1 MTTIAEKKVLDHL
14 INKGAATKFE
24 LREELGCPKDHV
36 QTAIAKLVSQGRVQA
51 TAARKKHD
59 SNRTHVVFAALQVAP
74 KPVVHKPAPDSQSLN
89 VFEHGSL
96 YNRVHELEENFA
108 RLKKTCTD
116 LRADLD
122 DKAAGLR
129 NELISLSKEYVK
141 SNERLNK
148 AINYINNLDL
158 ARIRIDDTAKVD
170 RARMDGF
177 AARLIALEQPR
188 PAVDPVYVEIE
199 KDITDKL
206 GGQVS
211 PELLCT
217 IINEA
222 YAERTK

>member
-59 SNRTHVVFAALQVAP
+59 SNRTHVVFAALPVAP
-74 KPVVHKPAPDSQSLN
+74 KPVAEKPKVASVN
-89 VFEHGSL
+89 VFEHPEIYTRLNG
-96 YNRVHELEENFA
+96 LESKIG
-108 RLKKTCTD
+108 RLNHTIED
-116 LRADLD
+116 LQKNIAILLEREGAHN
-122 DKAAGLR
+122 A
-129 NELISLSKEYVK
+129 
-141 SNERLNK
+141 RLNK
-148 AINYINNLDL
+148 TIKYVNDFDLD
-158 ARIRIDDTAKVD
+158 RIRLDGVLMEQGNRINGFVG
-170 RARMDGF
+170 RMDGF
-177 AARLIALEQPR
+177 AARLIALEKPR